1 MLKINGGNRPA
12 KSMTEAPTITLA
24 INGFLQQGGVTMIGA
39 LPGHK
44 TLVALS
50 MAKALLEGK
59 PLFGH
64 FHTPRKSDRIL
75 YLIPESSLSPFAA
88 RLKDIQTCG
97 LYRRQTVLSHVL
109 VA

>member
-24 INGFLQQGGVTMIGA
+24 INGFFLQGGVTMIGA